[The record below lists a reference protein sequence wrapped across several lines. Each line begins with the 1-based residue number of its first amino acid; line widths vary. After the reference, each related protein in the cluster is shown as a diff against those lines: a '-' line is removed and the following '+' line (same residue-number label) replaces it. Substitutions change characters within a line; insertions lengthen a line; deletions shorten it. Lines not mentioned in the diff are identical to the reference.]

1 MAFTPRN
8 DWEAGETYPAARL
21 IDLEAAVAA
30 NASAAATATTAN
42 ETANSTAQDIADL
55 RETVASKQYVD
66 DLVSAQAALTTALT
80 TRVSDLEAANTAL
93 VSRLEA
99 LETPA
104 E

>member
-1 MAFTPRN
+1 MAFAPRN
-8 DWEAGETYPAARL
+8 DWQAGEDYSAARV
-21 IDLEAAVAA
+21 IELEAAVAA
-30 NASAAATATTAN
+30 NETAAVTAAATAATAEGTAN
-42 ETANSTAQDIADL
+42 AVSQEVADL
-55 RETVASKQYVD
+55 QGIVADQD
-66 DLVSAQAALTTALT
+66 ALITALT

>member
-1 MAFTPRN
+1 MADYTAKT
-8 DWEAGETYPAARL
+8 DWKVDDEVDHDHMNA
-21 IDLEAAVAA
+21 LEVALSGVLES
-30 NASAAATATTAN
+30 AS
-42 ETANSTAQDIADL
+42 STAQEVSDL
-55 RETVASKQYVD
+55 RESIA
-66 DLVSAQAALTTALT
+66 AQAALTTALT

>member
-1 MAFTPRN
+1 MADYTAKT
-8 DWEAGETYPAARL
+8 DWKVDDEVDHDHMNA
-21 IDLEAAVAA
+21 LEVALSGVLG
-30 NASAAATATTAN
+30 SAA
-42 ETANSTAQDIADL
+42 STAQEVSDL
-55 RETVASKQYVD
+55 RESIAT
-66 DLVSAQAALTTALT
+66 QAALTTALT